1 MDISHLLLGR
11 PWEFDRKIIHDGALN
26 TYSFYWE
33 THKIFLLPSRD
44 DALPAPPSPPQQ
56 SHLPM
61 ERNPTLLCFYSASM
75 TEFQQE
81 GIVYALFPDS
91 SHRLLTSSSCATLAP
106 VLAEF
111 VDVFPTDLS
120 TGLPP
125 LCDIQHH
132 IDLVPGA
139 SLPNRPHYRMIPTEH
154 EELRRQVEDL
164 LSKGYVRESHSP
176 CDVPALLIPKKDG
189 TWRMFV
195 DRHAINKITMRYR
208 FPIPR
213 LDDLLVQIGSAT
225 IFLKIDLKSGYHQ
238 IRIRPAMS
246 GRQHLRPEK
255 GCLNG
260 SLCQLVYL
268 TPLAPSCE
276 S

>member
-61 ERNPTLLCFYSASM
+61 ERNPTLLCFYSAFM

-111 VDVFPTDLS
+111 VDVFYFRHTYLLACRLCVIFSITS
-120 TGLPP
+120 TWFRALPF
-125 LCDIQHH
+125 QTVH
-132 IDLVPGA
+132 
-139 SLPNRPHYRMIPTEH
+139 
-154 EELRRQVEDL
+154 
-164 LSKGYVRESHSP
+164 
-176 CDVPALLIPKKDG
+176 
-189 TWRMFV
+189 
-195 DRHAINKITMRYR
+195 
-208 FPIPR
+208 
-213 LDDLLVQIGSAT
+213 T
-225 IFLKIDLKSGYHQ
+225 I
-238 IRIRPAMS
+238 
-246 GRQHLRPEK
+246 E
-255 GCLNG
+255 
-260 SLCQLVYL
+260 
-268 TPLAPSCE
+268 
-276 S
+276 